1 MVVEVVVVGGG
12 MVLFLL
18 VEEAKEDMTA
28 CLSVF
33 IRKSII
39 IH

>member
-1 MVVEVVVVGGG
+1 

>member
-1 MVVEVVVVGGG
+1 

-39 IH
+39 TH